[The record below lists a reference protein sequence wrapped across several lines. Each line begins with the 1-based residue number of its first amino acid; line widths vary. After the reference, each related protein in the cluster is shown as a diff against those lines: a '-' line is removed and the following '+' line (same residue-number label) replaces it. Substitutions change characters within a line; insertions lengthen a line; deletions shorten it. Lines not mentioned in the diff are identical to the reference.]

1 MIPAPQSGPASPL
14 PLLTA
19 REMQAWDRRAIDG
32 HGVAE
37 AVLMEAAGRAAAHVL
52 HALYPEGLVAAAVG
66 RGNNGGDALV
76 LLRSLR
82 AWGREVIA
90 IPVGDAAVTTALL
103 HGWELPVAGPGE
115 AEAAFRDATVLVD
128 GILGTGAT
136 GAPREPQA
144 AAVRAMHAARRPIL
158 ALDGPTGV
166 DLTRG
171 SVEGEAVR
179 AEVTVTFG
187 APKRG
192 LLLHPGRAHAGRII
206 VVETGFPP
214 LRREE
219 VAAAVITPPWARGRG
234 VTLPSDSHKGTAGR
248 LIVLAGR
255 PAMGGAAILCGHAA
269 LRSGVGIVRIVSS
282 GANRIPVQTVLP
294 EALFVDRDEGDLVE
308 VATSAR
314 AIVAGP
320 GMGTDDGAKAALR
333 TLLEAAS
340 CPVLLDAD
348 ALTLLAEDP
357 SLAPGANAGR
367 YLLTPHPGEMS
378 RLLGRQ
384 VEQITADPFAA
395 VEAARDRFG
404 CAVLLKG
411 APTLVAAP
419 AEPTLANVT
428 GHSGVG
434 VGGMGDTLAG
444 VAGAMLAR
452 GTSPYEAAA
461 LAIYHAGRA
470 ADRVGRGRPLLP
482 RDVADALPDVLLE
495 EAVPVTALPLP
506 EILLDLPRAV

>member
-1 MIPAPQSGPASPL
+1 MTTAPETGPAPPL

-19 REMQAWDRRAIDG
+19 REMQAWDRRAIER
-32 HGVAE
+32 HQIPE
-37 AVLMEAAGRAAAHVL
+37 PVLMEAAGRAAAHVL
-52 HALYPEGLVAAAVG
+52 HALYPEGRVAAAVG

-82 AWGREVIA
+82 AWGREVVA
-90 IPVGDAAVTTALL
+90 IPVGDAALTPALL
-103 HGWELPVAGPGE
+103 HGWELPLAAPGE
-115 AEAAFRDATVLVD
+115 AEFRDAAVLVD

-144 AAVRAMHAARRPIL
+144 AAIRAMHAAGRPIL

-171 SVEGEAVR
+171 AVEGEAVR

-192 LLLHPGRAHAGRII
+192 LLLHPGRGHAGRII

-219 VAAAVITPPWARGRG
+219 VTAGVITPPWARGRG

-248 LIVLAGR
+248 LIVFAGR

-269 LRSGVGIVRIVSS
+269 LRSGVGIVRIVSA

-308 VATSAR
+308 VAKSAR

-320 GMGTDDGAKAALR
+320 GMGTDEGAKAALR
-333 TLLEAAS
+333 RLLEAAE

-348 ALTLLAEDP
+348 ALTLLAGDP
-357 SLAPGANAGR
+357 SLAPSDAAGR
-367 YLLTPHPGEMS
+367 YLLTPHPGEMG
-378 RLLGRQ
+378 RLLGTE
-384 VEQITADPFAA
+384 VDEITADPFGA

-419 AEPTLANVT
+419 GEPTLANVT

-452 GTSPYEAAA
+452 GTRPYEAAA

-482 RDVADALPDVLLE
+482 RDVADALPHVLVE
-495 EAVPVTALPLP
+495 ESVPVTALPLP